1 MHPETIDK
9 RTKSVLEKIAELDF
23 IQDFYLAGGTAL
35 AIQLGHRE
43 SIDLDFFS
51 HKKFSVKNL
60 KNELSLV
67 GNLRVDSEDE
77 DTLNGMLDDV
87 KISFF
92 HYNYNQSFDLIKY
105 DGIFLADE
113 RDIAAM
119 KVDTISARGSKKD
132 FVDMYFLMQKYSLS
146 QLIDFFEKK
155 YSNIEYNK
163 LHILKSLVY
172 FGDADND
179 PDPLMLVNFN
189 WDKTKSF
196 LEQEVKKIVQERLR

>member
-1 MHPETIDK
+1 MRIT
-9 RTKSVLEKIAELDF
+9 
-23 IQDFYLAGGTAL
+23 
-35 AIQLGHRE
+35 
-43 SIDLDFFS
+43 
-51 HKKFSVKNL
+51 
-60 KNELSLV
+60 
-67 GNLRVDSEDE
+67 
-77 DTLNGMLDDV
+77 TLNGMFDDV

>member
-92 HYNYNQSFDLIKY
+92 NYNYNQSFDLIKY

>member
-105 DGIFLADE
+105 D
-113 RDIAAM
+113 
-119 KVDTISARGSKKD
+119 
-132 FVDMYFLMQKYSLS
+132 
-146 QLIDFFEKK
+146 
-155 YSNIEYNK
+155 
-163 LHILKSLVY
+163 
-172 FGDADND
+172 
-179 PDPLMLVNFN
+179 
-189 WDKTKSF
+189 
-196 LEQEVKKIVQERLR
+196 